1 MRKYLMLLCL
11 VCIMLFA
18 VQITNAASLLYNV
31 QVSTLPIDDPAT
43 FVPVIN
49 DNKVWVKQIVIYNDS
64 DTAQKVTVY
73 INVTSTSAAEVKM
86 TIPVPSTRGM
96 YYPLN
101 PALITNA
108 MGNFD
113 VINFPY
119 IAIRTDAP
127 EGKACYFT
135 LIYGL

>member
-1 MRKYLMLLCL
+1 MRKTLMLLGL
-11 VCIMLFA
+11 VSVMLFA
-18 VQITNAASLLYNV
+18 VQITNAASLLFNV
-31 QVSTLPIDDPAT
+31 QVSTLPTDNPVT
-43 FVPVIN
+43 FVPEVN

-64 DTAQKVTVY
+64 DTAQTVTVY
-73 INVTSTSAAEVKM
+73 VNVTSTSAATRKM

-119 IAIRTDAP
+119 IAVRTDAP
-127 EGKACYFT
+127 EGKACYIT
-135 LIYGL
+135 VIYGL

>member
-1 MRKYLMLLCL
+1 MRKNLLLLSL
-11 VCIMLFA
+11 VCVMLFA
-18 VQITNAASLLYNV
+18 VQITNAASLIYNV
-31 QVSTLPIDDPAT
+31 QVSTLPIDNPVT
-43 FVPVIN
+43 FVPAIN
-49 DNKVWVKQIVIYNDS
+49 DDKVWVKQIVIYNDS

-73 INVTSTSAAEVKM
+73 INATSTSAATVKM

-127 EGKACYFT
+127 AGKACYFT

>member
-1 MRKYLMLLCL
+1 MRKTLMLLGL

-18 VQITNAASLLYNV
+18 VQITDAASLLYNV
-31 QVSTLPIDDPAT
+31 QVSTLPIDDPVT
-43 FVPVIN
+43 FIPVID

-64 DTAQKVTVY
+64 DTAQKVTIY
-73 INVTSTSAAEVKM
+73 INATSTSAATVAM

-119 IAIRTDAP
+119 VVFRTDAP
-127 EGKACYFT
+127 EGKACYLT
-135 LIYGL
+135 LVYGL

>member
-1 MRKYLMLLCL
+1 MRKTLMLLGL
-11 VCIMLFA
+11 VCVMLFA
-18 VQITNAASLLYNV
+18 VQITNAASELYNV
-31 QVSTLPIDDPAT
+31 RVSTLPNDNPVT
-43 FVPVIN
+43 FVPEIN

-64 DTAQKVTVY
+64 DTAQTVTVY
-73 INVTSTSAAEVKM
+73 INATSTSAATVKM
-86 TIPVPSTRGM
+86 TIPVPATRGM

-119 IAIRTDAP
+119 VVFRTDAP
-127 EGKACYFT
+127 NGKACYLT
-135 LIYGL
+135 LVYGL